1 MLKYK
6 NIVGGMLRGL
16 NVPINKDLR
25 IAIIHKLTEGL
36 EYREDAKYNRFTRY
50 SKFAWHENQG
60 CSACCVFHLVAGED
74 RKII

>member
-6 NIVGGMLRGL
+6 NILGGILQGL
-16 NVPINKDLR
+16 NVPINEDLR

-36 EYREDAKYNRFTRY
+36 EYREDAKYNRLT
-50 SKFAWHENQG
+50 KGLAWHENEG